1 VAAAAGNNGDS
12 PMIAVDRKTIP
23 DEILKDSVLVHVAAA
38 YSSVSKQLERR
49 TGCSQTRGFILS
61 TLRGG
66 AERNQNQIA
75 TLLGF
80 DRTVVH
86 RSIGTMLKE
95 GLVSKKKAG
104 TGRAFAIRLTPKGEK
119 YREFLIKERRVAE
132 EKLRGVLN
140 AEERTT
146 LIRLL
151 GIVAEFEI

>member
-1 VAAAAGNNGDS
+1 
-12 PMIAVDRKTIP
+12 MIAVDRKMIP
-23 DEILKDSVLVHVAAA
+23 DEILKDSVLVNIAAA
-38 YSSVSKQLERR
+38 YFSVSKQLERR

-86 RSIGTMLKE
+86 RSIGTMLRE

-104 TGRAFAIRLTPKGEK
+104 SGRALMIRLTPKGEK
-119 YREFLIKERRVAE
+119 YREFLIKERRAAE
-132 EKLRGVLN
+132 EKLRGILN
-140 AEERTT
+140 AEERAA

>member
-1 VAAAAGNNGDS
+1 MAAAAGNNGDS
-12 PMIAVDRKTIP
+12 PMIAVDRKMIP
-23 DEILKDSVLVHVAAA
+23 DEILKDSVLVHIAAA
-38 YSSVSKQLERR
+38 YFSVSKQLERR

-86 RSIGTMLKE
+86 RSIGTMLRE

-104 TGRAFAIRLTPKGEK
+104 SGRALIIRLTPKGEK
-119 YREFLIKERRVAE
+119 YREFLIKERRAAE
-132 EKLRGVLN
+132 EKLRGILN
-140 AEERTT
+140 AEERAA

>member
-1 VAAAAGNNGDS
+1 
-12 PMIAVDRKTIP
+12 MIVVDKKMIP

-38 YSSVSKQLERR
+38 YFSVSKQLERR

-86 RSIGTMLKE
+86 RSIGTMLRE

-104 TGRAFAIRLTPKGEK
+104 SGRALVIRLTPKGEK
-119 YREFLIKERRVAE
+119 YREFLIKERRAAE
-132 EKLRGVLN
+132 EKLRDVLN

-151 GIVAEFEI
+151 GIVAEVEL

>member
-1 VAAAAGNNGDS
+1 MAAAAGNNGDS
-12 PMIAVDRKTIP
+12 PMIAVDKKMIP

-38 YSSVSKQLERR
+38 YFSVSKQLERR

-75 TLLGF
+75 MLLGF

-104 TGRAFAIRLTPKGEK
+104 TGRAFVIRLTPKGEK

-132 EKLRGVLN
+132 EKLRSLLN
-140 AEERTT
+140 AEERAT

-151 GIVAEFEI
+151 GIVAEFQL

>member
-1 VAAAAGNNGDS
+1 MAAAAGNNGDS
-12 PMIAVDRKTIP
+12 PMIAVDKKMIP
-23 DEILKDSVLVHVAAA
+23 DEILKDSLLVHIAAA
-38 YSSVSKQLERR
+38 YFSVSKQLERR

-86 RSIGTMLKE
+86 RSIGTMLRE

-104 TGRAFAIRLTPKGEK
+104 SGRAFVIRLTPKGEK

-132 EKLRGVLN
+132 EKLRSLLN
-140 AEERTT
+140 AEERAT

>member
-1 VAAAAGNNGDS
+1 
-12 PMIAVDRKTIP
+12 MIAVDKKMIP

-38 YSSVSKQLERR
+38 YFSVSKQLERR

-66 AERNQNQIA
+66 TERNQNQIA
-75 TLLGF
+75 ILLGF

-104 TGRAFAIRLTPKGEK
+104 SGRASVIRLTPKGEK
-119 YREFLIKERRVAE
+119 YRELLIKERRVAE
-132 EKLRGVLN
+132 ERLRGVLN

-151 GIVAEFEI
+151 GIVAEFQL

>member
-1 VAAAAGNNGDS
+1 MAAAAGNNGDS
-12 PMIAVDRKTIP
+12 PMIAVDKKMIP

-38 YSSVSKQLERR
+38 YFSVNKQLERR

-75 TLLGF
+75 MLLGF

-86 RSIGTMLKE
+86 RSIGTMLRE

-104 TGRAFAIRLTPKGEK
+104 SGRAFVIRLTPKGEK

-132 EKLRGVLN
+132 EKLRSLLN
-140 AEERTT
+140 AEERAT

-151 GIVAEFEI
+151 GIVAEFQL

>member
-1 VAAAAGNNGDS
+1 
-12 PMIAVDRKTIP
+12 MIVVDKKMIP

-38 YSSVSKQLERR
+38 YFSVSKQLERR

-75 TLLGF
+75 TMLGF

-104 TGRAFAIRLTPKGEK
+104 SGRALVIRLTPKGEK
-119 YREFLIKERRVAE
+119 YREFLIKERRAAE
-132 EKLRGVLN
+132 EKLRDVLN

-151 GIVAEFEI
+151 GIVAEVEI

>member
-1 VAAAAGNNGDS
+1 
-12 PMIAVDRKTIP
+12 MIA
-23 DEILKDSVLVHVAAA
+23 DEILKDSVLVHLAAA
-38 YSSVSKQLERR
+38 YFSVSKQLERR

-104 TGRAFAIRLTPKGEK
+104 AGRAMVVRLTPKGEK
-119 YREFLIKERRVAE
+119 YREFLVKERRAAE
-132 EKLRGVLN
+132 EKLRGVLKP
-140 AEERTT
+140 EECGT

-151 GIVAEFEI
+151 GIVVKLEI

>member
-1 VAAAAGNNGDS
+1 
-12 PMIAVDRKTIP
+12 MIVVDKKMIP

-38 YSSVSKQLERR
+38 YFSVSKQLERR

-104 TGRAFAIRLTPKGEK
+104 SGRALVIRLTPKGEK
-119 YREFLIKERRVAE
+119 YREFLIKERRAAE
-132 EKLRGVLN
+132 EKLRDVLN

-151 GIVAEFEI
+151 GIVAEVEL

>member
-1 VAAAAGNNGDS
+1 MAAAAGNNGDS
-12 PMIAVDRKTIP
+12 PMIAVDKKMIP

-38 YSSVSKQLERR
+38 YFSVNKQLERR

-75 TLLGF
+75 MLLGF

-104 TGRAFAIRLTPKGEK
+104 TGRAFVIRLTPKGEK

-132 EKLRGVLN
+132 EKLRSLLN
-140 AEERTT
+140 AEERAT

-151 GIVAEFEI
+151 GIVAEFQL